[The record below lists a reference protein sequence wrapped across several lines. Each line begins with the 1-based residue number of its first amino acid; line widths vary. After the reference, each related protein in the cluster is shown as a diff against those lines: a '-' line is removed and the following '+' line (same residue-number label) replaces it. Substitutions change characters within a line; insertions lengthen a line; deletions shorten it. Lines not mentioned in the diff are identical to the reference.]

1 MQDCGRTIR
10 ITELIPFQMLV
21 GTIAFNTLE
30 VIEPANSSALAIWA
44 LGYVFQGLGMAITF
58 IVRPVPLCLVAI
70 YS

>member
-1 MQDCGRTIR
+1 
-10 ITELIPFQMLV
+10 MLV

-30 VIEPANSSALAIWA
+30 ILEPTNSNAFAIWA

-58 IVRPVPLCLVAI
+58 IVRPQLNFLVAI